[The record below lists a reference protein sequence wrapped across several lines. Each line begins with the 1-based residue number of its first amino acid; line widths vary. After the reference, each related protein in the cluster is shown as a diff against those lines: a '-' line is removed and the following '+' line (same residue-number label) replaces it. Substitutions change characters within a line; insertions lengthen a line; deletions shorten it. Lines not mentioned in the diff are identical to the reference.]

1 MPTFYKRKG
10 TVNRATWSAEA
21 LQNAMNAVST
31 GTLGVNQAAREY
43 GIPKTTLKNRIKLQ
57 KSSKSRSL
65 GKQSCLNEEAEL
77 KLVSHIKKMQKYG
90 FTPNRD
96 LVRSMAFELA
106 EKLKIKHNFNKI
118 KKKAGYDWLQ
128 LFLSRHADLS
138 VRKAEGVSNARAVGL
153 NKTVVE
159 EYFSVLENVLT
170 EYQLFEK
177 PGNIFNIDESG
188 LQLNNKPGYVIAE
201 KGSKTVSNITSGEK
215 GETISIVACCSAEG
229 VFLPPLCILK
239 GKNLKEC
246 HKDGM
251 PPGSAIVMNEKSAY
265 INAVIFKKW
274 LEEHFL
280 PRKPAG
286 TALIILD
293 GHTSHTN
300 SVEVLEFCEAN
311 EIILLCLPS
320 HTTHFL
326 QPLDRSFFKSLKSH
340 YYSECNRFMKTNPS
354 RKITRYQFGKLLGEA
369 WNKSATVQNAIS
381 GFKATGILPFNPS
394 IIPDYA
400 YLSDTL
406 VSNSANQTDGIPN
419 RHAISLTSNPNIAP
433 TLSPVASCSKTL
445 SPVAGCSKDP
455 DYNGLNPPNCP
466 NEQQAQTTEIT
477 PGKALNEIAPVINTS
492 AVNTVRKRARQVA
505 NVLTSPENIELQKQK
520 KQKAEIKNKSS
531 KERAKKKRTITKRL
545 KEDYSDDSNSESEI
559 ILQDSE
565 SGDEEWDENDCAGC
579 GENYSVTRKKDDW
592 FQCTRCDRW
601 SHEGCMKYSQ
611 MCDRCGKTASKNSA

>member
-229 VFLPPLCILK
+229 VFLPP
-239 GKNLKEC
+239 
-246 HKDGM
+246 M
-251 PPGSAIVMNEKSAY
+251 Y
-265 INAVIFKKW
+265 FK
-274 LEEHFL
+274 
-280 PRKPAG
+280 
-286 TALIILD
+286 
-293 GHTSHTN
+293 
-300 SVEVLEFCEAN
+300 
-311 EIILLCLPS
+311 
-320 HTTHFL
+320 
-326 QPLDRSFFKSLKSH
+326 
-340 YYSECNRFMKTNPS
+340 
-354 RKITRYQFGKLLGEA
+354 
-369 WNKSATVQNAIS
+369 
-381 GFKATGILPFNPS
+381 
-394 IIPDYA
+394 
-400 YLSDTL
+400 
-406 VSNSANQTDGIPN
+406 
-419 RHAISLTSNPNIAP
+419 
-433 TLSPVASCSKTL
+433 
-445 SPVAGCSKDP
+445 
-455 DYNGLNPPNCP
+455 
-466 NEQQAQTTEIT
+466 
-477 PGKALNEIAPVINTS
+477 
-492 AVNTVRKRARQVA
+492 
-505 NVLTSPENIELQKQK
+505 
-520 KQKAEIKNKSS
+520 
-531 KERAKKKRTITKRL
+531 
-545 KEDYSDDSNSESEI
+545 
-559 ILQDSE
+559 
-565 SGDEEWDENDCAGC
+565 
-579 GENYSVTRKKDDW
+579 RKKP
-592 FQCTRCDRW
+592 
-601 SHEGCMKYSQ
+601 
-611 MCDRCGKTASKNSA
+611 

>member
-1 MPTFYKRKG
+1 MQCQYHQVSKLLSELLDTEHARRIYKDYPIREGQVYRTKAKILQWIVIMPTFYKRKG

-31 GTLGVNQAAREY
+31 GTLGVNQAPREY

-57 KSSKSRSL
+57 KSRSL

-96 LVRSMAFELA
+96 L
-106 EKLKIKHNFNKI
+106 
-118 KKKAGYDWLQ
+118 
-128 LFLSRHADLS
+128 
-138 VRKAEGVSNARAVGL
+138 GL

-229 VFLPPLCILK
+229 VFLPPPLCILK

-265 INAVIFKKW
+265 INAVIRNKKW

-433 TLSPVASCSKTL
+433 TLSPVA
-445 SPVAGCSKDP
+445 GCSKDP

-466 NEQQAQTTEIT
+466 NEQQAQTTAIT